1 MHRSR
6 LIMLTCYGFITACVS
21 TSSRNVPPH
30 YAQSITVD
38 SASSTCTRN
47 PAACYAPLP
56 GEEPLLPWVSRAAQA
71 VRTVSTTLRLL
82 EAADVARV
90 EGILVQCAK
99 DAHFQVNEEELGPGR
114 IPTKAQCDEVVR
126 WEGEN
131 RDKKVTRAMD
141 LGEKK
146 HKKTLECAK
155 DALGTLYLENVTVEP
170 LSQYVKDLS
179 TGQWR
184 WLAPEQA
191 AQWIREGLTTLLRG
205 TLIPDVV
212 LHASGN
218 PNKVQRV
225 YDFKFP
231 CVPSRMQA
239 PQWRPYPLGHP
250 HYPKD
255 QGRMYWEALK
265 GEEKPALVTPQL
277 GILR

>member
-1 MHRSR
+1 
-6 LIMLTCYGFITACVS
+6 V
-21 TSSRNVPPH
+21 
-30 YAQSITVD
+30 
-38 SASSTCTRN
+38 
-47 PAACYAPLP
+47 
-56 GEEPLLPWVSRAAQA
+56 QA

-82 EAADVARV
+82 EAADVARI
-90 EGILVQCAK
+90 ERTLVQCAK

-131 RDKKVTRAMD
+131 KDRKVTRAMD

-146 HKKTLECAK
+146 HKKALQCVK
-155 DALGTLYLENVTVEP
+155 DALGKLYPENVTVEP
-170 LSQYVKDLS
+170 LSQYVKDSS

-184 WLAPEQA
+184 WLAPEQV
-191 AQWIREGLTTLLRG
+191 AQWIREGLMSLLRG

-231 CVPSRMQA
+231 CVPTRRQQPA
-239 PQWRPYPLGHP
+239 WREYPKGHP
-250 HYPKD
+250 HFPKN
-255 QGRMYWEALK
+255 QGQMYDEL
-265 GEEKPALVTPQL
+265 GGLYDPAMVTPQL